1 MTMTDEPVGHALE
14 IRAQPLLPM
23 APTEAAQVMRAYQ
36 ETCRAIL
43 TKDDVQRVGD
53 REFTTRSGFQKLA
66 AAYGVST
73 EIVSVQVKHEQE
85 EDGTHIMVA
94 RAVVRAIHPS
104 GRHAEGDGACSQRE
118 KRFRKGDEKMDH
130 SLPATAVTRATN
142 RAVSNLVAFGTVS
155 AEEAESSLG
164 PGGPAG
170 SAPLPGWAA
179 HMSDNAIPLIATN
192 LTRVLMAAGVDDPAV
207 GANTIGQDIFELCD
221 GGFPFALARL
231 AKLLADAAVP
241 VDEKTGEVLTASD
254 LEIDGALN
262 EQMTV
267 ETTVE
272 PINDEKETEDA

>member
-73 EIVSVQVKHEQE
+73 EIVSVDVTHEPE
-85 EDGTHIMVA
+85 DDGTVMVA

-155 AEEAESSLG
+155 AEEAEGSLG

-192 LTRVLMAAGVDDPAV
+192 LTRILMAAGVDDPAV

-241 VDEKTGEVLTASD
+241 VDEATGEIITETETETEV
-254 LEIDGALN
+254 DGAA
-262 EQMTV
+262 V
-267 ETTVE
+267 DTT
-272 PINDEKETEDA
+272 DKKEAEDA